1 MSISLNELLSMTPQL
16 LLVIGGLGVLIS
28 QILIRGKGGAR
39 VAWNLTLITL
49 VTTATVVIF
58 GLSDST
64 GSVTVLPRAF
74 LGADTVSAMNNTFR
88 YSSFS
93 ANGILLLVA
102 LAILALLFLRTLLP
116 ALDIDFAE
124 NYFLLLMSLAG
135 YAYAI
140 CAEDM
145 ITLFV
150 GLELGS
156 LPVLVLIGMNRDSR
170 ASNEA
175 ALKYLL
181 LSAFAM
187 AFLLLGL
194 ALLYAGTGTVK
205 LRELREIA
213 PHFTKTRIIVLAQ
226 IFILAGFF
234 FKLAAFPLHGYIADV
249 YEGCTTAFTAV
260 LASVSKAAAALI
272 LFKVS
277 MAMHDGFRPYL
288 APILTFAAIGSMFIG
303 TFASLAT
310 PNLKRILGYSSVTNA
325 GFILCFL
332 IVPASVDAGM
342 MGTVKQD
349 AGSALFIYVIGYAT
363 ASLLAFAVIA
373 FIEQRMA
380 KATLNLA
387 DLEGLVQR
395 DRFAAW
401 ALGLCVL
408 SFMGMPP
415 LAGFFG
421 KYFLFKSLALS
432 GNLTI
437 AAVAG
442 LASGISVYAYLRILK
457 PIFFGAPDAS
467 EPNKSSLSSPSAQI
481 GVGVALATL
490 TFFAVFS
497 AFVYNSGVTAVQKI
511 Y

>member
-1 MSISLNELLSMTPQL
+1 MAISINELLSMAPQL
-16 LLVIGGLGVLIS
+16 LLVFGGLGVLVS
-28 QILIRGKGGAR
+28 QILIRTTGGAR

-49 VTTATVVIF
+49 LATATVVIS
-58 GLSDST
+58 GLSDAT
-64 GSVTVLPRAF
+64 GSLTVLPRAF
-74 LGADTVSAMNNTFR
+74 LGADTVSAINNSFR
-88 YSSFS
+88 YSAFS
-93 ANGILLLVA
+93 GNGILLLVA
-102 LAILALLFLRTLLP
+102 LAIVAMLFLRTLLP
-116 ALDIDFAE
+116 ALNIDFAE

-170 ASNEA
+170 AANEA

-205 LRELREIA
+205 LRELREIG

-226 IFILAGFF
+226 IFIVAGFF
-234 FKLAAFPLHGYIADV
+234 FKLAAFPLHAYIADV
-249 YEGCTTAFTAV
+249 YEGCTTAFTAI
-260 LASVSKAAAALI
+260 LASISKAAGALL
-272 LFKVS
+272 LFKAS
-277 MAMHDGFRPYL
+277 MAMHDGFRQYL

-310 PNLKRILGYSSVTNA
+310 PSLKRILGYSSITNA
-325 GFILCFL
+325 GFMLCFL
-332 IVPASVDAGM
+332 IVPGSVDPGII
-342 MGTVKQD
+342 GTVKQD
-349 AGSALFIYVIGYAT
+349 AGSSLFIYVVGYTT
-363 ASLLAFAVIA
+363 ASLLAFAAIA
-373 FIEQRMA
+373 FIEQREG
-380 KATLNLA
+380 KVNLELA
-387 DLEGLVQR
+387 DLNGLLQR
-395 DRFAAW
+395 DRLAAW
-401 ALGLCVL
+401 ALGLSVL

-421 KYFLFKSLALS
+421 KFFLFKSLALS
-432 GNLTI
+432 GGLTL
-437 AAVAG
+437 AAIAG

-457 PIFFGAPDAS
+457 PIFFGEAEGPADAAAS
-467 EPNKSSLSSPSAQI
+467 ITAPSARI
-481 GVGVALATL
+481 GVALSLIIL
-490 TFFAVFS
+490 TFFAAFS
-497 AFVYNSGVTAVQKI
+497 AFLYNSGVTAVQKI